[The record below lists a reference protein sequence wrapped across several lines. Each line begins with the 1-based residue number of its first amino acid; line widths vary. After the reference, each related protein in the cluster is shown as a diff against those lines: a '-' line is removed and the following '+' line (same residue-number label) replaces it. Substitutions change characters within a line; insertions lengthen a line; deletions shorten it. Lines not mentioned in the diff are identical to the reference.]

1 MYWVRLPH
9 AWQHVGDV
17 LPPALRF
24 LQQRAACLHSHDT
37 SASIAMRCVQAQRL
51 NFPLLTD
58 QSEFLRRSFGIK
70 SDWLGMLPGRQTYVI
85 DKAGKVVLSFNDQ
98 VGSGNP
104 LGLMYKHAPD
114 N

>member
-1 MYWVRLPH
+1 
-9 AWQHVGDV
+9 
-17 LPPALRF
+17 
-24 LQQRAACLHSHDT
+24 
-37 SASIAMRCVQAQRL
+37 MRCVQAQRL

-98 VGSGNP
+98 VGSGKP
-104 LGLMYKHAPD
+104 LRPLTYVHPAEMPSHLA
-114 N
+114 